1 MTALLLSSYP
11 GTGTEKL
18 NAAFADLLAAGGG
31 RLHVDGIFNIDTE
44 PNALPEVPVKIFGDG
59 GDFSQL
65 VKGAPGTEFR
75 ILHKDSTNFVDF
87 LQLEGFR
94 ITGDWL
100 QLQTSGGNNTRLV
113 NAAYYRSFAADR
125 MEFFFS
131 RQMGLGLSTMDSVT
145 VRNCRFFGNARD
157 SLNST
162 HTWNVDIHD
171 NVFLHGGDD
180 MIAVHDFVTDPA
192 QNRKTIKIVNN
203 IGFDILGIK
212 VLGNQDCLIAGNVIN
227 WPKNYGVFLGRDG
240 SEGQVGRTTTMIS
253 SNIITNITPGAI
265 WDQGDVQTGIQ
276 VNAPTVPIDTIAIQ
290 NNLIACILADGSYS
304 SFRNVTDT
312 RFNPSLLGYHKEQGW
327 IDPAVAFAG
336 GRSIRSFASNAVAE
350 TTLANN
356 VYKGV
361 AAPSIVDT

>member
-31 RLHVDGIFNIDTE
+31 RLHVDGIFNVDTE
-44 PNALPEVPVKIFGDG
+44 PNALPEVPIKIFGDG

-65 VKGAPGTEFR
+65 VKGTPGTEFR
-75 ILHKDSTNFVDF
+75 ILHKDSTNWVDF

-100 QLQTSGGNNTRLV
+100 QAQTSGSDATRLV
-113 NAAYYRSFAADR
+113 RVIYYRSVVVDR

-131 RQMGLGLSTMDSVT
+131 RQMGLTAGTLNNIT
-145 VRNCRFFGNARD
+145 VRDCRFFGNARD

-162 HTWNVDIHD
+162 HAWNVDIHD
-171 NVFLHGGDD
+171 NLFLHGGDD
-180 MIAVHDFVTDPA
+180 MIAVHDFVASPV

-212 VLGNQDCLIAGNVIN
+212 VLGNQDCLIAGNVLN
-227 WPKNYGVFLGRDG
+227 WPKNYGIRVGRDG
-240 SEGQVGRTTTMIS
+240 AEGQNGRTTTMIS
-253 SNIITNITPGAI
+253 SNIITNITPGAL
-265 WDQGDVQTGIQ
+265 WGLGDVQTGIQ
-276 VNAPTVPIDTIAIQ
+276 VDSAGDPIDSIAIQ
-290 NNLIACILADGSYS
+290 NNLIACILADGDYS
-304 SFRNVTDT
+304 SYVNVTDT
-312 RFNPSLLGYHKEQGW
+312 RWNPSLLGYHKDQGW
-327 IDPAVAFAG
+327 IDPAVTFAG